1 MIPIYKKDDAEIYSN
16 YRPVSVLPSFSKILE
31 RLIFNRCVDHLDKH
45 DILNE
50 KQFGFRKNH
59 STYMA
64 IIELI
69 DKINNAVEKR
79 ETTLALYLDLSKAFD
94 TIDHNILLY
103 KLEHYGF
110 RGIVLNWFRSYLSN
124 RTQYVY
130 YNNCKSEK
138 LDVTCGV
145 PQGSI
150 LGPLLFI
157 LYINDIVNTSNMLQF
172 ILFADDT
179 TILFSDKDISSK
191 IDLINTE
198 LKEVTNWFKTNKL
211 SVNASKTNFMIMGT
225 THQTSKPKNNIKV
238 ILDNVELSR
247 VNKTKFLGV
256 LIDEN
261 LTWKD
266 HIDAISKT
274 MSRNIGIINK
284 LKHFVPKRILLSL
297 YYTLVMPYLNYGIL
311 AWGNSCKTYLNKLLK
326 LQKRA
331 ASCKT
336 YL

>member
-1 MIPIYKKDDAEIYSN
+1 
-16 YRPVSVLPSFSKILE
+16 
-31 RLIFNRCVDHLDKH
+31 
-45 DILNE
+45 
-50 KQFGFRKNH
+50 
-59 STYMA
+59 MA

-69 DKINNAVEKR
+69 DQINNAVEKR
-79 ETTLALYLDLSKAFD
+79 ETTLALYLDLSKTFD
-94 TIDHNILLY
+94 TIEHNILLY

-110 RGIVLNWFRSYLSN
+110 RGIVLDWFKSYLSI

-130 YNNCKSEK
+130 YNNCKSKK
-138 LDVTCGV
+138 LDIICGV

-179 TILFSDKDISSK
+179 TILFSDTDISNK
-191 IDLINTE
+191 VDLINTE
-198 LKEVTNWFKTNKL
+198 LKEVTNWFKSNKL

-225 THQTSKPKNNIKV
+225 THQTCKPQNSIKV
-238 ILDNVELSR
+238 ILDNVELSL
-247 VNKTKFLGV
+247 VNKTKFVGV

-266 HIDAISKT
+266 YIDAISKT
-274 MSRNIGIINK
+274 MSRNVGTINK
-284 LKHFVPKRILLSL
+284 LKYFVPKRILLSS
-297 YYTLVMPYLNYGIL
+297 YYTLVMPQLNYGIL

-331 ASCKT
+331 VRQICKT
-336 YL
+336 SFRHSSIILFRDLRIFNVYITCVT

>member
-1 MIPIYKKDDAEIYSN
+1 MKLLLLCN
-16 YRPVSVLPSFSKILE
+16 
-31 RLIFNRCVDHLDKH
+31 LIFQKL
-45 DILNE
+45 L
-50 KQFGFRKNH
+50 
-59 STYMA
+59 
-64 IIELI
+64 
-69 DKINNAVEKR
+69 
-79 ETTLALYLDLSKAFD
+79 
-94 TIDHNILLY
+94 ILLIIIY
-103 KLEHYGF
+103 YFTNWIEHYGL
-110 RGIVLNWFRSYLSN
+110 RGIVLDWFKSYLCN

-138 LDVTCGV
+138 LDIICGV

-179 TILFSDKDISSK
+179 TILFSDKDISNK
-191 IDLINTE
+191 VVIINME

-211 SVNASKTNFMIMGT
+211 SVNASKANFIIMGT
-225 THQTSKPKNNIKV
+225 THQTSKPENSIKV

-266 HIDAISKT
+266 HIDAISKA
-274 MSRNIGIINK
+274 MSRNVGMINK
-284 LKHFVPKRILLSL
+284 LKHFVPKRIL
-297 YYTLVMPYLNYGIL
+297 
-311 AWGNSCKTYLNKLLK
+311 
-326 LQKRA
+326 
-331 ASCKT
+331 
-336 YL
+336 

>member
-1 MIPIYKKDDAEIYSN
+1 
-16 YRPVSVLPSFSKILE
+16 
-31 RLIFNRCVDHLDKH
+31 
-45 DILNE
+45 
-50 KQFGFRKNH
+50 
-59 STYMA
+59 MA
-64 IIELI
+64 LTELI

-110 RGIVLNWFRSYLSN
+110 RGIVINWFKSYLSN

-130 YNNCKSEK
+130 YSNCKSEK
-138 LDVTCGV
+138 FDIICGV

-179 TILFSDKDISSK
+179 ATLFSDQDISSTVY
-191 IDLINTE
+191 LINTE

-211 SVNASKTNFMIMGT
+211 SVNARKTNVMIMGT
-225 THQTSKPKNNIKV
+225 TYQTSKPENSIKV
-238 ILDNVELSR
+238 MLDNVELSC

-274 MSRNIGIINK
+274 MSRNVRMINK
-284 LKHFVPKRILLSL
+284 LKHFVPERILLSL
-297 YYTLVMPYLNYGIL
+297 FYILVMPYLNYGTL
-311 AWGNSCKTYLNKLLK
+311 AWGNSCKTYLKNFLNYKSKL
-326 LQKRA
+326 
-331 ASCKT
+331 
-336 YL
+336 

>member
-1 MIPIYKKDDAEIYSN
+1 M
-16 YRPVSVLPSFSKILE
+16 PSFSKILE
-31 RLIFNRCVDHLDKH
+31 RLIFNRCVDHLEKH

-103 KLEHYGF
+103 KLEHYSF
-110 RGIVLNWFRSYLSN
+110 RGIVPDWFRSYLSN
-124 RTQYVY
+124 RTRYVY

-138 LDVTCGV
+138 LDITCGV

-191 IDLINTE
+191 VDLINTE
-198 LKEVTNWFKTNKL
+198 LKEVTNWFKTNNL
-211 SVNASKTNFMIMGT
+211 GETLTMVAWLTMVNHG
-225 THQTSKPKNNIKV
+225 
-238 ILDNVELSR
+238 
-247 VNKTKFLGV
+247 
-256 LIDEN
+256 
-261 LTWKD
+261 
-266 HIDAISKT
+266 
-274 MSRNIGIINK
+274 
-284 LKHFVPKRILLSL
+284 
-297 YYTLVMPYLNYGIL
+297 
-311 AWGNSCKTYLNKLLK
+311 
-326 LQKRA
+326 
-331 ASCKT
+331 
-336 YL
+336 

>member
-1 MIPIYKKDDAEIYSN
+1 MKSN
-16 YRPVSVLPSFSKILE
+16 
-31 RLIFNRCVDHLDKH
+31 LD
-45 DILNE
+45 
-50 KQFGFRKNH
+50 FRKNH

-69 DKINNAVEKR
+69 DKINTAVEKR

-110 RGIVLNWFRSYLSN
+110 RGIVLDWFKSYLSN

-138 LDVTCGV
+138 LDIICGV

-179 TILFSDKDISSK
+179 TILFSDKDISNK
-191 IDLINTE
+191 VDLINME
-198 LKEVTNWFKTNKL
+198 LKEVTNWFKNK
-211 SVNASKTNFMIMGT
+211 
-225 THQTSKPKNNIKV
+225 QV
-238 ILDNVELSR
+238 I
-247 VNKTKFLGV
+247 
-256 LIDEN
+256 
-261 LTWKD
+261 
-266 HIDAISKT
+266 
-274 MSRNIGIINK
+274 
-284 LKHFVPKRILLSL
+284 
-297 YYTLVMPYLNYGIL
+297 
-311 AWGNSCKTYLNKLLK
+311 CKC
-326 LQKRA
+326 Q
-331 ASCKT
+331 
-336 YL
+336 

>member
-1 MIPIYKKDDAEIYSN
+1 
-16 YRPVSVLPSFSKILE
+16 
-31 RLIFNRCVDHLDKH
+31 
-45 DILNE
+45 
-50 KQFGFRKNH
+50 
-59 STYMA
+59 MA
-64 IIELI
+64 IIEFI

-94 TIDHNILLY
+94 TIDHNVLLY

-110 RGIVLNWFRSYLSN
+110 RGIVLNWFLSYLSIRN
-124 RTQYVY
+124 QYVY

-145 PQGSI
+145 PQGPI

-191 IDLINTE
+191 VDLINTE

-225 THQTSKPKNNIKV
+225 THQTSKPKTNIKV

-256 LIDEN
+256 LIDEH

-274 MSRNIGIINK
+274 TKYWND
-284 LKHFVPKRILLSL
+284 
-297 YYTLVMPYLNYGIL
+297 
-311 AWGNSCKTYLNKLLK
+311 
-326 LQKRA
+326 
-331 ASCKT
+331 
-336 YL
+336 

>member
-1 MIPIYKKDDAEIYSN
+1 M
-16 YRPVSVLPSFSKILE
+16 YRTSMVQICRPPSSLILGNHMVSRVCP
-31 RLIFNRCVDHLDKH
+31 
-45 DILNE
+45 
-50 KQFGFRKNH
+50 
-59 STYMA
+59 
-64 IIELI
+64 
-69 DKINNAVEKR
+69 
-79 ETTLALYLDLSKAFD
+79 
-94 TIDHNILLY
+94 
-103 KLEHYGF
+103 
-110 RGIVLNWFRSYLSN
+110 LNWFRSYLSN

-145 PQGSI
+145 PQSSI

-274 MSRNIGIINK
+274 M
-284 LKHFVPKRILLSL
+284 
-297 YYTLVMPYLNYGIL
+297 
-311 AWGNSCKTYLNKLLK
+311 A
-326 LQKRA
+326 
-331 ASCKT
+331 
-336 YL
+336 

>member
-1 MIPIYKKDDAEIYSN
+1 
-16 YRPVSVLPSFSKILE
+16 
-31 RLIFNRCVDHLDKH
+31 
-45 DILNE
+45 
-50 KQFGFRKNH
+50 
-59 STYMA
+59 
-64 IIELI
+64 
-69 DKINNAVEKR
+69 
-79 ETTLALYLDLSKAFD
+79 
-94 TIDHNILLY
+94 
-103 KLEHYGF
+103 
-110 RGIVLNWFRSYLSN
+110 
-124 RTQYVY
+124 
-130 YNNCKSEK
+130 
-138 LDVTCGV
+138 
-145 PQGSI
+145 
-150 LGPLLFI
+150 
-157 LYINDIVNTSNMLQF
+157 MLQF

-179 TILFSDKDISSK
+179 TILFSDKDISNK
-191 IDLINTE
+191 ADLINME

-225 THQTSKPKNNIKV
+225 THQTSKPENSIKV

-274 MSRNIGIINK
+274 MSRNVGMINK

-311 AWGNSCKTYLNKLLK
+311 AWGNLCKTYLNKLLK

-331 ASCKT
+331 VRHICKT
-336 YL
+336 SFRHSSIPLLTCRDLHILNVYNMYNLELGVFMYKYSTDDLPTIFNGYFSNRSQIYNRDTRNKANYNLRKNRTNFASKGVKTAGPGFWNSLPKEIKLSLNVKAFRKQLKDNIFSSQ